1 MGRPLFT
8 IRYSSMPVSLRV
20 NGKGSPPTI
29 ALREFCV
36 KRNITAGQHN
46 IILSELSEGKTAN
59 PCSKFFQME
68 RLCQIIVC
76 TCIQTVNLIRHFT
89 TGRQNQHLCVT
100 VGFLL
105 SVLKTVMPSASGKFK
120 SSTTR
125 SKLSSASICIAV
137 IPS

>member
-1 MGRPLFT
+1 MYPYRIAEIVNAIVPHMFNKFFLTYGATSVYHKIFKYACFLAGQRQRF
-8 IRYSSMPVSLRV
+8 VSDNSLAR
-20 NGKGSPPTI
+20 
-29 ALREFCV
+29 FCV

-100 VGFLL
+100 VGF
-105 SVLKTVMPSASGKFK
+105 SECSQNSHAV
-120 SSTTR
+120 STR
-125 SKLSSASICIAV
+125 
-137 IPS
+137 